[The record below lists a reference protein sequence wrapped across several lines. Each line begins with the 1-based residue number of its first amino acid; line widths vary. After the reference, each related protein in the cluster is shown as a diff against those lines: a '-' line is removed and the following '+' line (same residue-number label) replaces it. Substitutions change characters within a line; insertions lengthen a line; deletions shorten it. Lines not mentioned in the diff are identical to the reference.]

1 MYHSIW
7 LGGGLIFHR
16 DSAPILEALQC
27 ALGQKKRTSTLLPLF
42 FLHSPALLAHWFVI
56 CVCLS
61 PAPASDDVL
70 SAPARSECLCA
81 ILISMV
87 SGEEREGGTEKE
99 GERERLG
106 IDCRKGRNSER
117 GLSV

>member
-1 MYHSIW
+1 M
-7 LGGGLIFHR
+7 
-16 DSAPILEALQC
+16 
-27 ALGQKKRTSTLLPLF
+27 
-42 FLHSPALLAHWFVI
+42 I

-87 SGEEREGGTEKE
+87 SGEEREGGTERE
-99 GERERLG
+99 SERRRERGWEL
-106 IDCRKGRNSER
+106 IVEKGEIVRE
-117 GLSV
+117 G